1 MVSGVCVVLLCF
13 FFKQKTAYEMRI
25 SDWSSDVCSS
35 DLVPPSHLV
44 VADRRLEDGRHFV
57 FADDRAWHRLWLR
70 TDRPGVPLANLILRD
85 SLVGL
90 RHEAAVRF
98 DRCLGD
104 GPGPP
109 PAGFL
114 PTAYQARRLGM
125 MLAFL
130 DLLQE
135 PGGAGVT
142 SHDVARLII
151 YPRLSVGRGAEWKSS
166 SERRRTQRL
175 IEEARGL
182 MQGGYRA
189 LLAGPAGRQKL
200 P

>member
-1 MVSGVCVVLLCF
+1 
-13 FFKQKTAYEMRI
+13 
-25 SDWSSDVCSS
+25 
-35 DLVPPSHLV
+35 
-44 VADRRLEDGRHFV
+44 
-57 FADDRAWHRLWLR
+57 
-70 TDRPGVPLANLILRD
+70 
-85 SLVGL
+85 
-90 RHEAAVRF
+90 
-98 DRCLGD
+98 
-104 GPGPP
+104 
-109 PAGFL
+109 
-114 PTAYQARRLGM
+114 M
-125 MLAFL
+125 MLAIL

-200 P
+200 PRILAAPALAHLRATTLHDPPHRLFSARRLEGA

>member
-1 MVSGVCVVLLCF
+1 M
-13 FFKQKTAYEMRI
+13 
-25 SDWSSDVCSS
+25 
-35 DLVPPSHLV
+35 
-44 VADRRLEDGRHFV
+44 
-57 FADDRAWHRLWLR
+57 
-70 TDRPGVPLANLILRD
+70 ILRD

-90 RHEAAVRF
+90 RREAAARF
-98 DRCLGD
+98 DRWLGD
-104 GPGPP
+104 APGPP
-109 PAGFL
+109 SAGFL
-114 PTAYQARRLGM
+114 PTAYQARRLGT
-125 MLAFL
+125 MLAIL
-130 DLLQE
+130 DLLHG

>member
-44 VADRRLEDGRHFV
+44 VADRRLEDGRHFL

-90 RHEAAVRF
+90 THEAAVISE
-98 DRCLGD
+98 
-104 GPGPP
+104 
-109 PAGFL
+109 
-114 PTAYQARRLGM
+114 ARR
-125 MLAFL
+125 
-130 DLLQE
+130 
-135 PGGAGVT
+135 
-142 SHDVARLII
+142 
-151 YPRLSVGRGAEWKSS
+151 VGKACVSTIRSRDSPYHYK
-166 SERRRTQRL
+166 QNCN
-175 IEEARGL
+175 
-182 MQGGYRA
+182 
-189 LLAGPAGRQKL
+189 PL
-200 P
+200 PPTPHSPDT